1 MASYDQK
8 FLTGNKARSMLSD
21 VYHEFS
27 LVYAKIDTKADKDHT
42 HYYAGSATVG
52 GSANS
57 AVKLDTATA
66 GAANKPV
73 YFTGGKPAAISYT
86 IDKSVP
92 SNAEFTDYKVTQN
105 NTTASENY
113 RIIFSANSNDS
124 DETTT
129 VRKSAKFLANPST
142 GVLTATTF
150 KGALSGNADSAS
162 KLTSGTVGATNRPVY
177 FQDGVPTLCAYTIGA
192 SVPGDAE
199 FTDTW
204 RPVVDA
210 LNSTETEYS
219 LSANQGRVLKG
230 LIDGKSDSG
239 HGHLYAGSASDGGPA
254 KSATKLATE
263 RTIFGHTFDGTK
275 NVEGQAKVYGSYTA
289 TTSNRY
295 GLGGLQILENGL
307 VGSAQSDIGYAPS
320 IGFHWQNRT
329 AATLLYHSDG
339 NFYLR
344 KQDGT
349 TRASLDAN
357 IIGNVTGNL
366 SGNATSATSAAS
378 ATNDSAGQKISETY
392 IKALSVN
399 GQVVTY
405 TRGDNTTGTITTQ
418 DTKYT
423 HPTGAGYNHIPAGG
437 SSNQVLRW
445 KSSGVA
451 EWSDDKGTTYTAGSG
466 ISISGT
472 TINNSGVR
480 SITTGS
486 TNGTI
491 SVNMNGTASDVA
503 VKGLGSAAYTASSAY
518 AAVSH
523 DHSSLFGVAKGTTGI
538 DTAMRAGRIEYDFDI
553 NTGVANLFPAIN
565 NANSLLAMNRHSSS
579 TDMYQSQLGFS
590 SNGNIYYRYTNGE
603 SLGSTTTWKQIA
615 FTDSIASASSA
626 DKLSTGTTGSTTQP
640 VYFNDGVPTAITANI
655 GSVDVPIYMSNGTI
669 TASTKKFSDYLPLSG
684 GTITGG
690 LNFTG
695 SGTARTTFINHNGMH
710 IKADTGGWA
719 NGLNWN
725 KSNGSGLT
733 SIGAYGSADNL
744 NYLYFGGTYDDPY
757 LKILPDR
764 SVVATKFV
772 GALDGNATTATTA
785 SKLSTG
791 TVGSTSQP
799 VYFNN
804 GVPTVC
810 TEISAG
816 GDASKALADLQSFLT
831 EVT

>member
-42 HYYAGSATVG
+42 HLYAGSATVG
-52 GSANS
+52 GPAYY
-57 AVKLDTATA
+57 AERLTTATA
-66 GAANKPV
+66 GATNKPV
-73 YFTGGKPAAISYT
+73 YFTDGKPAAISYT

-92 SNAEFTDYKVTQN
+92 SNAEFTDYQVTQN
-105 NTTASENY
+105 NTTSEENY
-113 RIIFSANSNDS
+113 RIIFSANANDS
-124 DETTT
+124 SETST
-129 VRKSAKFLANPST
+129 VRKSTKFLANPST
-142 GVLTATTF
+142 GVITAPTF
-150 KGALSGNADSAS
+150 KGTLDGNAGSSD
-162 KLTSGTVGATNRPVY
+162 KLTTGTVGATNRPVY
-177 FQDGVPTLCAYTIGA
+177 FKDGVPTLCAYTIGA

-230 LIDGKSDSG
+230 LIDTKSDIG
-239 HGHLYAGSASDGGPA
+239 HGHLYAGSTTDGGSA
-254 KSATKLATE
+254 KSAVKLDTE
-263 RTIFGHTFDGTK
+263 RSIFGRAFDGTK
-275 NVEGQAKVYGSYTA
+275 NVEGNAWVYGYYNSTVA
-289 TTSNRY
+289 SRFSS
-295 GLGGLQILENGL
+295 GGLQVRENGL
-307 VGSAQSDIGYAPS
+307 VENAQTDIGYAPS
-320 IGFHWQNRT
+320 IGFHWRNV
-329 AATLLYHSDG
+329 AAGTMVIDSSANFRLL
-339 NFYLR
+339 

-349 TRASLDAN
+349 RATLDAN
-357 IIGNVTGNL
+357 IIGNVTGNIT
-366 SGNATSATSAAS
+366 GNASGSASKLTVNGGSATQPIYFANGVPTAC
-378 ATNDSAGQKISETY
+378 TY
-392 IKALSVN
+392 ALNKTVPADA
-399 GQVVTY
+399 VFT
-405 TRGDNTTGTITTQ
+405 
-418 DTKYT
+418 DTVYT

-472 TINNSGVR
+472 IISNSGVR

-491 SVNMNGTASDVA
+491 SVNMNGTDTPVA
-503 VKGLGSAAYTASSAY
+503 VKGLGSAAYTETSAY
-518 AAVSH
+518 ATVSH
-523 DHSSLFGVAKGTTGI
+523 THSGLKDAAIGTNSI
-538 DTAMRAGRIEYDFDI
+538 DTDVEENSIYYKSNVSVGA
-553 NTGVANLFPAIN
+553 ANLFPVSN
-565 NANSLLAMNRHSSS
+565 NANSILCMGRHSSS
-579 TDMYQSQLGFS
+579 AYQSQLGFS

-626 DKLSTGTTGSTTQP
+626 DKLTTPRTISIAGAVTGSID
-640 VYFNDGVPTAITANI
+640 FDGSKNVTINTEKNHTHDISEIDNFPPSMPAN
-655 GSVDVPIYMSNGTI
+655 
-669 TASTKKFSDYLPLSG
+669 G
-684 GTITGG
+684 GT
-690 LNFTG
+690 
-695 SGTARTTFINHNGMH
+695 
-710 IKADTGGWA
+710 ADTA
-719 NGLNWN
+719 
-725 KSNGSGLT
+725 T
-733 SIGAYGSADNL
+733 S
-744 NYLYFGGTYDDPY
+744 
-757 LKILPDR
+757 
-764 SVVATKFV
+764 
-772 GALDGNATTATTA
+772 A
-785 SKLSTG
+785 SKLSSG

-816 GDASKALADLQSFLT
+816 GDASEALADLQSFLT